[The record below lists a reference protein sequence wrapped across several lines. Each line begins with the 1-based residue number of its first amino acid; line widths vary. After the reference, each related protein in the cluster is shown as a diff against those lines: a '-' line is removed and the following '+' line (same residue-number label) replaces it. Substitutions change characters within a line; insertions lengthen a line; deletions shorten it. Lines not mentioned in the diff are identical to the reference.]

1 MLVMDIARFQQ
12 SYSGFFS
19 RAAARITRKVRLEE
33 AMGTQK
39 LRRDMA
45 ERKQELLEA
54 LAAEAG
60 SSQGTQV
67 MP

>member
-12 SYSGFFS
+12 SYGGFFS
-19 RAAARITRKVRLEE
+19 RAAARTARKVRLAE
-33 AMGTQK
+33 AMGTQN
-39 LRRDMA
+39 LRRDVA
-45 ERKQELLEA
+45 ECKQELLEA